1 LEMNAKRRGL
11 VASAD
16 EMGKENR
23 NRLRSA
29 KLPSLDVAE
38 IYASGVPAVNSV
50 PRVGRYAAG
59 KLSVPYTKKVNSRFG
74 A

>member
-1 LEMNAKRRGL
+1 MNAKRRGL

-29 KLPSLDVAE
+29 KLPSLEVAE
-38 IYASGVPAVNSV
+38 IYASAY
-50 PRVGRYAAG
+50 R
-59 KLSVPYTKKVNSRFG
+59 LSIPSRG
-74 A
+74 

>member
-1 LEMNAKRRGL
+1 
-11 VASAD
+11 
-16 EMGKENR
+16 MGKENR

-29 KLPSLDVAE
+29 KLPSLEMAE

-59 KLSVPYTKKVNSRFG
+59 KLSVPDTKK
-74 A
+74 